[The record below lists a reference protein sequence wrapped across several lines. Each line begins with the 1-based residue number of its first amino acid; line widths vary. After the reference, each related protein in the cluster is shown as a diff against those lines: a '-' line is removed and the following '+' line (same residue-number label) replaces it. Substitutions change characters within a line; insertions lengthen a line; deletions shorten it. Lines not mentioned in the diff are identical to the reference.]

1 MVLTMK
7 ILSQLKS
14 VFLGIAVG
22 MSLVVSASAQS
33 PAPAPTVFTQAP
45 VTTAQAPSPA
55 QEKSQPKRAP
65 RRPQT
70 PPARVTVIA
79 DQTVVAPQVV
89 TIVHRLTGVKML
101 RFLLRQ
107 QGERGTVFTID
118 PESITSDAH
127 ASIIAGWALSDG
139 KTIAA
144 RLPQAGAEIEF
155 NQFPSVRGQ
164 VRPEASPRAP
174 EASAVAAVAARTPGV
189 PGTEPDLT
197 VITRD
202 GRRLRAKYVGLD
214 GQTGLS
220 VLQIIGTI
228 TLPVPQEAKAKLAA
242 GQRVQLFAPER
253 TTPEGEASTRI
264 IYVKVGKLDA
274 RITKIARGG
283 SGKMDKLTVRATSLT
298 PVMVGGVA
306 CDELGNTLG
315 IVDVIEGNDARIV
328 SADTIRA
335 AAERVLAQQTSV
347 PRPLLGVRGEP
358 VEFASR
364 STFLAHGWREDQWA
378 AMYKK
383 QVGILLTSVQPGS
396 PAAIAKLKPG
406 DVIVSVNHE
415 DIANA
420 EEFSKLLGQVGW
432 GKEVS
437 FTVQRPTPP
446 SPFSVDVKL
455 GSSFEPLFKWHFEMP
470 VVTMPSSL
478 QQFGVETMAL
488 SKKMAMQLGAQG
500 GLLVVSVQPQSTA
513 ARGGLREGD
522 VIETIDGRPI
532 GRGVWVAPGF
542 NRQKKHVFSLVRERE
557 KKQVVVES
565 VE

>member
-1 MVLTMK
+1 MK

-14 VFLGIAVG
+14 VFLGIAAV
-22 MSLVVSASAQS
+22 MSLAVSASAQS
-33 PAPAPTVFTQAP
+33 PTPAPAPSTQAP
-45 VTTAQAPSPA
+45 VTTAQSPSPA
-55 QEKSQPKRAP
+55 PEKSQPKRPP

-155 NQFPSVRGQ
+155 TQFSAVRGQ

-174 EASAVAAVAARTPGV
+174 EARAGAIAPTPSLPV
-189 PGTEPDLT
+189 TVRGTEPDLT

-202 GRRLRAKYVGLD
+202 GRRLRAQYVGLD

-228 TLPVPQEAKAKLAA
+228 TLPAPAEVKAKLAE

-274 RITKIARGG
+274 RISKIARGG
-283 SGKMDKLTVRATSLT
+283 SGKMDKLTIRAANLT
-298 PVMVGGVA
+298 PAMVGGIA

-315 IVDVIEGNDARIV
+315 IVDAIEGNDARIV

-335 AAERVLAQQTSV
+335 AAERVLAEQTSV
-347 PRPLLGVRGEP
+347 PRPLLGVRGES

-383 QVGILLTSVQPGS
+383 QVGILLTSVLPGS
-396 PAAIAKLKPG
+396 PAAIAKLQPG

-478 QQFGVETMAL
+478 QRLGVETMAL
-488 SKKMAMQLGAQG
+488 SKKMAMQLGSQG
-500 GLLVVSVQPQSTA
+500 GLLVVSVQPQSMA

-532 GRGVWVAPGF
+532 GRGVWTVAAGF

-557 KKQVVVES
+557 KKQVTLES